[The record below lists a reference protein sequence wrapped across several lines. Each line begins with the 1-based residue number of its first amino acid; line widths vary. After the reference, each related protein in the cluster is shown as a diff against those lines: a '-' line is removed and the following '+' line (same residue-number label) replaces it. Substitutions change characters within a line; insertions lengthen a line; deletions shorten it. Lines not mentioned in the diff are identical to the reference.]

1 MVTQKTVRPML
12 SDYCLSC
19 PVCDVGVL
27 WPKGWMDHDAT
38 WYGGSPRLKLHCLR
52 CGLSYLPTE
61 RGTAAQQPPPFGPC
75 LLWRY
80 TLSNTSV
87 QYSSPTLSA
96 KTRLKQDSYKEG
108 KAWAN

>member
-1 MVTQKTVRPML
+1 ML

-61 RGTAAQQPPPFGPC
+61 RGTAAQQPP
-75 LLWRY
+75 
-80 TLSNTSV
+80 
-87 QYSSPTLSA
+87 LSA
-96 KTRLKQDSYKEG
+96 HVYYGGTHFQIPRCSIQVRRSLRRLD
-108 KAWAN
+108 